1 MTFKLSQEQ
10 YDHIQESWRVFDVDE
25 DGLITAGDLRL
36 VLQSFGRDYEEAEL
50 ESFLTRLPINFESDG
65 AIDFPQFLLWM
76 VKLAEHLEGC
86 AQQRQIDEENAILA
100 SIPDGPANESAV
112 IKKEKV
118 RAMRLERSKLS
129 EVAEACRVEEERRT
143 FALFDNENKG
153 FISWED
159 LNRVMQQSGER
170 WSSEVLDDMMMAV
183 VPPGQ
188 ERRVSFE
195 MFQTMLRAPV
205 CWDER
210 EEYDCQKKL
219 NESLE
224 RARLASQGS
233 SRFVACC
240 WLWCINDSAAGAA
253 FCSRRPCMA
262 SENNLSDATLL
273 LHGWTARLIFYF
285 SASNF
290 IACATVMLRDAS

>member
-1 MTFKLSQEQ
+1 M
-10 YDHIQESWRVFDVDE
+10 DE
-25 DGLITAGDLRL
+25 DGLITASDLRL
-36 VLQSFGRDYEEAEL
+36 VLQSFGRDYDEEEL

-76 VKLAEHLEGC
+76 VKLAEHLEDC
-86 AQQRQIDEENAILA
+86 EQQRLIGEENAILA
-100 SIPDGPANESAV
+100 SIPEGPATESAV

-118 RAMRLERSKLS
+118 RAMRLDRSKLS
-129 EVAEACRVEEERRT
+129 EVAESCREAEERKT

-170 WSSEVLDDMMMAV
+170 WSSEVLDNMMKAV

-210 EEYDCQKKL
+210 EQYDCQKKL

-224 RARLASQGS
+224 QQRIASEGS
-233 SRFVACC
+233 SRFVAC
-240 WLWCINDSAAGAA
+240 
-253 FCSRRPCMA
+253 RR
-262 SENNLSDATLL
+262 L
-273 LHGWTARLIFYF
+273 RL
-285 SASNF
+285 NQ
-290 IACATVMLRDAS
+290 

>member
-10 YDHIQESWRVFDVDE
+10 YDHIQEAWRVFDVDE

-36 VLQSFGRDYEEAEL
+36 VLQSFGREYDEEQL
-50 ESFLTRLPINFESDG
+50 ENFLTRLPINFESDG
-65 AIDFPQFLLWM
+65 AIDFPQFFLWI

-86 AQQRQIDEENAILA
+86 AQQRSIDEENAILE
-100 SIPDGPANESAV
+100 SIPEGPVTDSAV
-112 IKKEKV
+112 LKKEKV
-118 RAMRLERSKLS
+118 RQMRLERSKLS
-129 EVAEACRVEEERRT
+129 EVADACREQEERKT
-143 FALFDNENKG
+143 FALFDAENKG

-210 EEYDCQKKL
+210 EQYDCQRKL

-224 RARLASQGS
+224 KSRIANEGS
-233 SRFVACC
+233 SRCAGCC
-240 WLWCINDSAAGAA
+240 GLRCTRDTESGAA
-253 FCSRRPCMA
+253 FCS
-262 SENNLSDATLL
+262 
-273 LHGWTARLIFYF
+273 
-285 SASNF
+285 
-290 IACATVMLRDAS
+290 

>member
-10 YDHIQESWRVFDVDE
+10 YDHIQEAWRVFDVDE

-36 VLQSFGRDYEEAEL
+36 VLQSFGREYDEEQL
-50 ESFLTRLPINFESDG
+50 ENFLTRLPVNFESDG
-65 AIDFPQFLLWM
+65 ALDFPQFLLWM

-86 AQQRQIDEENAILA
+86 AQQRLIDEENAILA
-100 SIPDGPANESAV
+100 SIPDGPATESVV

-129 EVAEACRVEEERRT
+129 EVADACREEEERKT
-143 FALFDNENKG
+143 FALFYTENKG

-210 EEYDCQKKL
+210 EQYDCQKKL
-219 NESLE
+219 DESLE
-224 RARLASQGS
+224 KARQASEGS
-233 SRFVACC
+233 SRCATCC
-240 WLWCINDSAAGAA
+240 TLRFANDS
-253 FCSRRPCMA
+253 
-262 SENNLSDATLL
+262 
-273 LHGWTARLIFYF
+273 
-285 SASNF
+285 
-290 IACATVMLRDAS
+290 

>member
-1 MTFKLSQEQ
+1 MNPRYCAIKHAQSSYEMTFKLSQEQ
-10 YDHIQESWRVFDVDE
+10 YDHIQEAWRVLDVDE
-25 DGLITAGDLRL
+25 DGLITAGDLRM
-36 VLQSFGRDYEEAEL
+36 VLRSFGRDYEEDQL

-65 AIDFPQFLLWM
+65 ALDFPQFLLWM
-76 VKLAEHLEGC
+76 IKLAEHLESC
-86 AQQRQIDEENAILA
+86 AQQRMIDEENAILA
-100 SIPDGPANESAV
+100 SIPEGPATESSV

-118 RAMRLERSKLS
+118 RAMRLDRLKLS
-129 EVAEACRVEEERRT
+129 EVAEACREADERKT
-143 FALFDNENKG
+143 FALFDTDNKG

-195 MFQTMLRAPV
+195 MFQAMLRAPV

-210 EEYDCQKKL
+210 EQYDCQRKL

-224 RARLASQGS
+224 TARLANEGP
-233 SRFVACC
+233 SRCVTSIRIRCVNDTVA
-240 WLWCINDSAAGAA
+240 GVA
-253 FCSRRPCMA
+253 FCSR
-262 SENNLSDATLL
+262 L
-273 LHGWTARLIFYF
+273 
-285 SASNF
+285 
-290 IACATVMLRDAS
+290 

>member
-10 YDHIQESWRVFDVDE
+10 YDHFQEAWRVFDVDG

-36 VLQSFGRDYEEAEL
+36 VLQSFGREYGEEEL
-50 ESFLTRLPINFESDG
+50 ENFLTRLPVNFESDG

-76 VKLAEHLEGC
+76 VKLAEHLEAC
-86 AQQRQIDEENAILA
+86 ALQRQIDEENSILD
-100 SIPDGPANESAV
+100 SIPEGPATESAV

-118 RAMRLERSKLS
+118 RAMRLERAKLL
-129 EVAEACRVEEERRT
+129 EVSEACRVEEERKT
-143 FALFDNENKG
+143 FALFDTDNKG

-170 WSSEVLDDMMMAV
+170 WSSEILDDMMMAV

-195 MFQTMLRAPV
+195 MFQAMLRAPV

-210 EEYDCQKKL
+210 EQYDCQRKL
-219 NESLE
+219 NDSLE
-224 RARLASQGS
+224 QVRLANEGS
-233 SRFVACC
+233 SRFVTSFE
-240 WLWCINDSAAGAA
+240 LN
-253 FCSRRPCMA
+253 FM
-262 SENNLSDATLL
+262 LS
-273 LHGWTARLIFYF
+273 
-285 SASNF
+285 
-290 IACATVMLRDAS
+290 

>member
-1 MTFKLSQEQ
+1 M
-10 YDHIQESWRVFDVDE
+10 FDVDE

-36 VLQSFGRDYEEAEL
+36 VLQSFGRDFDEGEL
-50 ESFLTRLPINFESDG
+50 ENFLTQLPINFESDG

-76 VKLAEHLEGC
+76 VKLAEHLESC
-86 AQQRQIDEENAILA
+86 AQQRKIDEENAILA
-100 SIPDGPANESAV
+100 SIPDGPATESAV

-118 RAMRLERSKLS
+118 RAMRLDRSKLS
-129 EVAEACRVEEERRT
+129 DIAEACREAEERKT
-143 FALFDNENKG
+143 FALFDLENKG
-153 FISWED
+153 FITWED
-159 LNRVMQQSGER
+159 LNRIMQSSGER

-210 EEYDCQKKL
+210 EQYDCQKKL

-224 RARLASQGS
+224 QARVASEGS
-233 SRFVACC
+233 SRFVAC
-240 WLWCINDSAAGAA
+240 
-253 FCSRRPCMA
+253 RRLRFAQMTLQQVLHFVADDHASSSKKSQRHNPAPACM
-262 SENNLSDATLL
+262 NC
-273 LHGWTARLIFYF
+273 ARLTFDLKAHAYIT
-285 SASNF
+285 SVA
-290 IACATVMLRDAS
+290 ALLRDVS

>member
-10 YDHIQESWRVFDVDE
+10 YDHIQEAWRVFDVDE
-25 DGLITAGDLRL
+25 DGLITAGDLRM
-36 VLQSFGRDYEEAEL
+36 VLKSFGRDYEEEQL
-50 ESFLTRLPINFESDG
+50 ENFLTRLPINFESDG

-76 VKLAEHLEGC
+76 IKLAEHLEGC
-86 AQQRQIDEENAILA
+86 ALQRQIDEENAILA
-100 SIPDGPANESAV
+100 SIPEGPASESAV
-112 IKKEKV
+112 VKKEKV
-118 RAMRLERSKLS
+118 RAMRLDRLKLV
-129 EVAEACRVEEERRT
+129 EVAEACREAEERKT

-195 MFQTMLRAPV
+195 MFQAMLRAPV

-210 EEYDCQKKL
+210 EQYDCQRKL

-224 RARLASQGS
+224 QARIANEGS
-233 SRFVACC
+233 SRYATCC
-240 WLWCINDSAAGAA
+240 RLRCILDTATGVA
-253 FCSRRPCMA
+253 FCSRRKC
-262 SENNLSDATLL
+262 
-273 LHGWTARLIFYF
+273 R
-285 SASNF
+285 
-290 IACATVMLRDAS
+290 V